1 MCKTKSFLLLSQR
14 DHEQI
19 IICIPLINT
28 ATTGPIA
35 VYHFSLIN
43 ETTAVIAVAITSSI
57 EMMDNART
65 ASSHA
70 IIR

>member
-1 MCKTKSFLLLSQR
+1 MCKTKSFLLPSQ
-14 DHEQI
+14 HEQI

-43 ETTAVIAVAITSSI
+43 ETTVVIAVAITSSI

-65 ASSHA
+65 ALSHA